1 MRTAILLPTW
11 IVVFLMQP
19 GLPKDHPLK
28 GMTLKQWDDAAN
40 GISVIFGLALWIG
53 LFNSALAALVL
64 MHILKF

>member
-1 MRTAILLPTW
+1 
-11 IVVFLMQP
+11 MQP